1 MWVTPCLMLSVAF
14 QDCLPHILVQTQH
27 GLKSDQTDSR
37 EKEFLRRWESSGKQ
51 KHKPQ
56 SPHEAGCHPVL
67 LWFQHEKWLQRMNQK
82 SFVIRF
88 SPSLP
93 LTSALSFPYTRAL
106 VAHCNSLKKDLLVFL
121 LFSQVCLSISC
132 LIWTYK
138 SNSCSLSNTEVVFV
152 IIENHSNT
160 P

>member
-1 MWVTPCLMLSVAF
+1 MFNAF
-14 QDCLPHILVQTQH
+14 CSISRLLTSYSGPNPARPEIWPDRFQRKGIPPQMRIIWKTKTQT
-27 GLKSDQTDSR
+27 T
-37 EKEFLRRWESSGKQ
+37 E
-51 KHKPQ
+51 
-56 SPHEAGCHPVL
+56 PHEAGCHPVL

-152 IIENHSNT
+152 ITENHSNT